1 MLSEKEVKEINEMTL
16 ENCNDMYENC
26 EKRIIDATSEEEI
39 EHLKEYVTE
48 MNASRRE
55 LTEIAIRREVT
66 KNLNGGESI
75 DSIIMKRN
83 IGLHS
88 AGAKE
93 IRLMSKEFRNY
104 LKNGELAPELRANT
118 LSNTGALLPETI
130 FDQFLKTGGSDNS
143 ALLDKITVS
152 NLKHSGYIQIP
163 VITSTDAGWHEE
175 NKVTDPEAR
184 EITNIEL
191 KGYELMKLM
200 SVSAAAY
207 SMTDERFDAYF
218 ADLLIDEMGNTIE
231 KAIINGTGNGQP
243 TGILT
248 GIEWKDG
255 ENCVETAADITVDDI
270 ISGVALLP
278 TRYKKNAVIIGNR
291 DMIYNKVRKLK
302 DSNER
307 YIMDIDGANATILGV
322 PVVIAEDMP
331 NDTLILGDLSKYFLN
346 FAQPIEVERSK
357 ESGFRKASIDI
368 RALAVLDGKPFAPA
382 FVKVAKAE

>member
-1 MLSEKEVKEINEMTL
+1 MLSEKEVKEIANMNLDDIEERIAEM
-16 ENCNDMYENC
+16 DRDVRKC
-26 EKRIIDATSEEEI
+26 ETVEEI
-39 EHLKEYVTE
+39 EHMTELKREILARKKEIVE
-48 MNASRRE
+48 LQKRNAITRE
-55 LTEIAIRREVT
+55 
-66 KNLNGGESI
+66 LNGGVSVDEFI
-75 DSIIMKRN
+75 FKRN
-83 IGLHS
+83 TELHS
-88 AGAKE
+88 AGVKE

-104 LKNGELAPELRANT
+104 LKSGELAPELRANT

-130 FDQFLKTGGSDNS
+130 FNQFLKVGSSDNS
-143 ALLDKITVS
+143 ALLDKVTVS

-163 VITSTDAGWHEE
+163 VITSTDAGWHVE
-175 NKVTDPEAR
+175 NEAMDPEDR

-218 ADLLIDEMGNTIE
+218 TELLHDEMGNTIE
-231 KAIINGTGNGQP
+231 KAIINGTGTGQP

-248 GIEWKDG
+248 GIEWKTDK
-255 ENCVETAADITVDDI
+255 NYVEAAADVTVDDI

-278 TRYKKNAVIIGNR
+278 TRYKKNAVVIGNR

-331 NDTLILGDLSKYFLN
+331 DNTLIMGDLSKYFLN

-357 ESGFRKASIDI
+357 DSGFSKAAIDI

-382 FVKVAKAE
+382 FVKVAKA